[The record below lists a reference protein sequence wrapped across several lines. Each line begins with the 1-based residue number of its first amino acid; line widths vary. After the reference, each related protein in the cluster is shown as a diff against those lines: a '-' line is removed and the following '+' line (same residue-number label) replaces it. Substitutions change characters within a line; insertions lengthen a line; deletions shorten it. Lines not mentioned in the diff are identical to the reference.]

1 MLARRDIQPDEIRV
15 LVELVDAFSA
25 ELHNCA
31 VEMLGEENVTSAAKD
46 VMCGVEFVGL
56 QQRTDFVLV
65 FNPDEF
71 VATGLH
77 GEGVE
82 VGKVLVVGDVH
93 NL

>member
-1 MLARRDIQPDEIRV
+1 
-15 LVELVDAFSA
+15 
-25 ELHNCA
+25 
-31 VEMLGEENVTSAAKD
+31 MLGEEHVASSAED
-46 VMCGVEFVGL
+46 VVCGVEFVGL
-56 QQRTDFVLV
+56 QQRTDLVLV